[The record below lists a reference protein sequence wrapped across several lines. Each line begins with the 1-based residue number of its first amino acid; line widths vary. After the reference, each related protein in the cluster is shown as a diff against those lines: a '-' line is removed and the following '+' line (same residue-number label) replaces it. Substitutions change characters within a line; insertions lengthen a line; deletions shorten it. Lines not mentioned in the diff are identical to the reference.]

1 MLRKWWMLSFYMY
14 HLCMFQY
21 MLQWTCL
28 VCTWCITCCDVKKN
42 LEMSIEYLKRATF
55 IIKKEVGG
63 RELTKLWVYS
73 LVLPSQLRF
82 PPNVFF
88 PNFVRGEWSKVWI
101 DVQWWGVHPFCFAY
115 DKRKSNVW
123 MREHEICSTDF
134 PILLCEKKSEWAT
147 CIQSKKQ
154 CEHSCILAISLVAA
168 YEMFEHIDMY
178 ICYYIFRYIYVM
190 YI

>member
-1 MLRKWWMLSFYMY
+1 
-14 HLCMFQY
+14 
-21 MLQWTCL
+21 
-28 VCTWCITCCDVKKN
+28 
-42 LEMSIEYLKRATF
+42 MSIQYLQRATF
-55 IIKKEVGG
+55 TIKKEVGG
-63 RELTKLWVYS
+63 RELTKLWVYG

-88 PNFVRGEWSKVWI
+88 PNFVRGGNGPKFGSMCNDGVSILFVLHMTKESQTCECVNMKY
-101 DVQWWGVHPFCFAY
+101 VQQISPFCFA
-115 DKRKSNVW
+115 RKS
-123 MREHEICSTDF
+123 
-134 PILLCEKKSEWAT
+134 PSEPPAFS
-147 CIQSKKQ
+147 QKKQ

>member
-1 MLRKWWMLSFYMY
+1 
-14 HLCMFQY
+14 MFSSPI
-21 MLQWTCL
+21 L
-28 VCTWCITCCDVKKN
+28 
-42 LEMSIEYLKRATF
+42 F
-55 IIKKEVGG
+55 G
-63 RELTKLWVYS
+63 
-73 LVLPSQLRF
+73 
-82 PPNVFF
+82 
-88 PNFVRGEWSKVWI
+88 GEWSKVWI
-101 DVQWWGVHPFCFAY
+101 DVRWWGVHPFCFAY

-178 ICYYIFRYIYVM
+178 ICYYMFWYVYVM
-190 YI
+190 YIYNELLCFTFVYVAYVRAWLTHIRSPRKVWCKPFMFRIWIWRDPCMTISFMSACWYLFIV